1 MKRVEEYL
9 RDYLIWMISAVGG
22 GWQEMSECFF
32 FLGLRDY
39 PRMLT
44 TGDEDYMNV
53 RLPRMATTDSFSTT
67 VDDDLF
73 CGGVTP

>member
-1 MKRVEEYL
+1 
-9 RDYLIWMISAVGG
+9 
-22 GWQEMSECFF
+22 MSECFF

-73 CGGVTP
+73 CGGGG